1 LSTPMIWLSVNRDV
15 FMEISSGKDYEK
27 IPLLGSAN
35 LWGDY
40 PLKSGTIPSAADES
54 ECALNKL
61 AEANWENLW
70 TTPARNVWM
79 PIRREANSHGQCFW
93 GLTPNRFQKGG
104 INQLVQV
111 GMEGTHGSLSF
122 QINAIASQ

>member
-40 PLKSGTIPSAADES
+40 HS
-54 ECALNKL
+54 
-61 AEANWENLW
+61 
-70 TTPARNVWM
+70 
-79 PIRREANSHGQCFW
+79 
-93 GLTPNRFQKGG
+93 
-104 INQLVQV
+104 
-111 GMEGTHGSLSF
+111 
-122 QINAIASQ
+122 